1 MTRLKITKR
10 QSGLTLVELMTTI
23 VVSGIMMLGLGLS
36 LRVMMFHYQND
47 SVIQDVRQYG
57 NTVMREIMKEIS
69 LSRFIDF
76 SPINNFERIFLTK
89 YDEYG
94 NPTNTTITANAIDGV
109 LFNYKLPL
117 NGALALPKKGR
128 FRNNNQRNISLR
140 EFDAWESKVISTRLQ
155 RFAQSTIT
163 LRLELE
169 VETINAPG
177 GKQVE
182 IIRFERKIFMP
193 NKYISLASSTGS
205 MRPTS

>member
-47 SVIQDVRQYG
+47 SVLQDVRQYG

-94 NPTNTTITANAIDGV
+94 NPTSTIITANAIDGV

>member
-1 MTRLKITKR
+1 MIRLKITKR

-47 SVIQDVRQYG
+47 SVLQDVRQYV